1 MESVTSTILSAQASS
16 PPPAPMAVLIIESDP
31 LVRDALELHFR
42 QHPSIGIVVVDAVD
56 GAFTQLEQLR
66 FDAVILDASI
76 PRAEEVIVHLEQ
88 KHPAPAVLL
97 TISLA
102 DAANLEHFPRSAGL
116 LALMKPTPLVIL
128 ERGIEL
134 AIAYRRTLERNKSL
148 EHTYHEQSIKLEQ
161 LHHECD
167 TLRQQLARLNQRFR
181 FAIHDLQNPLSN
193 LMALLGDLQRHTTNL
208 PPRVSESLEL
218 SYQSTQLLQTYI
230 EDMLNALQLDS
241 TETITFGPV
250 DVAHL
255 VRSVA
260 WRFTPNADRKN
271 IWINVLAPPTLPVI
285 YADESLL
292 SKALDNLVS
301 NAIKFTP
308 QGERSLSKSKSVGI
322 CCSSECAIQDL
333 G

>member
-1 MESVTSTILSAQASS
+1 
-16 PPPAPMAVLIIESDP
+16 MAVLIIESDP

-116 LALMKPTPLVIL
+116 LALTKPTPLVIL

-148 EHTYHEQSIKLEQ
+148 EHTYHEQSNLNNFTTSAIHYVSSWLDCTNVSGS
-161 LHHECD
+161 LFTTCRILFRTSWHCWAIFNA
-167 TLRQQLARLNQRFR
+167 TLRICLHVYRK
-181 FAIHDLQNPLSN
+181 
-193 LMALLGDLQRHTTNL
+193 
-208 PPRVSESLEL
+208 VSS
-218 SYQSTQLLQTYI
+218 
-230 EDMLNALQLDS
+230 
-241 TETITFGPV
+241 
-250 DVAHL
+250 
-255 VRSVA
+255 
-260 WRFTPNADRKN
+260 
-271 IWINVLAPPTLPVI
+271 
-285 YADESLL
+285 
-292 SKALDNLVS
+292 
-301 NAIKFTP
+301 
-308 QGERSLSKSKSVGI
+308 
-322 CCSSECAIQDL
+322 
-333 G
+333 